1 MLLGSKV
8 NALSVSRQCFT
19 RLKAML
25 FNTGNNAFQ
34 SFTDSE
40 TVQNRKMDEK
50 TLPVVRV
57 CQNEIIDEKM
67 QPVVPSSGGGVR
79 GGREE

>member
-1 MLLGSKV
+1 MNSRAMLLDSKV
-8 NALSVSRQCFT
+8 NALSVSRQCSKS
-19 RLKAML
+19 LKAML

-50 TLPVVRV
+50 TLPVV
-57 CQNEIIDEKM
+57 
-67 QPVVPSSGGGVR
+67 PSSWEEGLGVV
-79 GGREE
+79 ENNNDLTYY

>member
-1 MLLGSKV
+1 
-8 NALSVSRQCFT
+8 
-19 RLKAML
+19 ML

-50 TLPVVRV
+50 TLPVV
-57 CQNEIIDEKM
+57 
-67 QPVVPSSGGGVR
+67 PSSWEEGSGVV
-79 GGREE
+79 EKNNDITYYQLSI

>member
-1 MLLGSKV
+1 MLWDSES
-8 NALSVSRQCFT
+8 NALSVSRQCST

-50 TLPVVRV
+50 TLPVV
-57 CQNEIIDEKM
+57 
-67 QPVVPSSGGGVR
+67 PSSWEEGLGVV
-79 GGREE
+79 ENNNDLTYY